1 MRFINVTHY
10 RCHIELVTKCTTQPN
25 IHNPLWTGTPV
36 LSLRRG
42 THFFPENLGQTL
54 EGIDLC
60 LNGLKNSKDIWNGNL
75 ILTAL
80 VLKVGSLREF
90 QGAPG

>member
-1 MRFINVTHY
+1 MRFINVKHY
-10 RCHIELVTKCTTQPN
+10 RCDIELVTKCANQPN

-42 THFFPENLGQTL
+42 NTFLCCFSENLGQAL
-54 EGIDLC
+54 EGIE
-60 LNGLKNSKDIWNGNL
+60 NSKDIWNGNL

-80 VLKVGSLREF
+80 VLEVGSLREF
-90 QGAPG
+90 QGVPC